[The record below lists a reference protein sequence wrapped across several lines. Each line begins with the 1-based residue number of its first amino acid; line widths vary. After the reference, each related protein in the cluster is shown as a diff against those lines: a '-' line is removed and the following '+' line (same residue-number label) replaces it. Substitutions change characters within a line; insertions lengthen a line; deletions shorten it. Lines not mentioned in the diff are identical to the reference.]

1 MAVNPFHMYI
11 LEQEGYLTT
20 RESKIQRVIKAVK
33 AYPAVTMPEAEF
45 KLVLKENGI
54 DPDSLTKRELRE
66 ILNAI

>member
-1 MAVNPFHMYI
+1 MAVNPFHMYV

-33 AYPAVTMPEAEF
+33 AYPAADLPECDF
-45 KLVLKENGI
+45 NLILMENDIEPG
-54 DPDSLTKRELRE
+54 SLTQRELRR